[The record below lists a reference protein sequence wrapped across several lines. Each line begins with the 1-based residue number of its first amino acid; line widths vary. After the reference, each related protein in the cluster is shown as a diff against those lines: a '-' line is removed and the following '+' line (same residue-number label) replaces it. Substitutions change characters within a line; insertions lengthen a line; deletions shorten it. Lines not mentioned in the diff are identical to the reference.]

1 MNIRLT
7 LAFAHAYW
15 LELIQYQCRMETVS
29 LAQNWPRQQVDRLE
43 GADKLERPGNREGSR
58 FQIQLGQEKVPATGI
73 RWLAAVGSWQR
84 PEMSHNAPALMV

>member
-1 MNIRLT
+1 
-7 LAFAHAYW
+7 
-15 LELIQYQCRMETVS
+15 MEAVF

-43 GADKLERPGNREGSR
+43 GADNLERPGNREGSR

-84 PEMSHNAPALMV
+84 PEITHNAPALMV